1 MSVIISLLSFV
12 LALAILVTVHE
23 FGHFWVAR
31 KCGVKVLRFS
41 VGFGKPLFS
50 FYRKNDPTEYVVAG
64 IPLGGYVKMLDESE
78 GSVSDSEKHLA
89 FNNKPLFSRILIVLA
104 GPVFNFIFAIVA
116 FWVILTVGEKG
127 LKPIVGELSKA
138 GMAIES
144 GLEVG
149 DEITAVN
156 GHPTTIWRIANGHI
170 MSELLNSGSVDITV
184 LKSDGRAGT
193 AHLMLKN
200 DSIPEPALLNKMV
213 GITPKVPTLRPVLDE
228 IVNGEAADV
237 AGLKK
242 GDLILAV
249 NQNRVS
255 TWGEWVT
262 YTRSSP
268 NTLLSVDVERNDV
281 VIQIS
286 LTPKQ
291 IEEGGETF
299 GRIGASVFI
308 DDSVIEQYNSVYSL
322 DLVTAVPESIRLTV
336 HYSVLTLKMIG
347 RMLVGTASVDNL
359 SGPISLAQYAGQT
372 ASIGLIP
379 FLKFLAFVS
388 ISLGV
393 LNLLPIPML
402 DGGHLFFY
410 LIEGLRGKPVSNE
423 VMQVSMRAGMMVLM
437 SIMLLAM
444 FIDLNRVFG

>member
-78 GSVSDSEKHLA
+78 ATVSDNEKHLA
-89 FNNKPLFSRILIVLA
+89 FNNKPLFNRILIVLA
-104 GPVFNFIFAIVA
+104 GPVFNFIFAIAA
-116 FWVILTVGEKG
+116 FWLILTMGERG
-127 LKPIVGELSKA
+127 LKPIIGELSKTGIA
-138 GMAIES
+138 VES

-149 DEITAVN
+149 DEITAIN
-156 GHPTTIWRIANGHI
+156 GHPATIWRIANGHM
-170 MSELLNSGSVDITV
+170 MSELLDSGSVDITV
-184 LKSDGRAGT
+184 LKSDGRT
-193 AHLMLKN
+193 NTVHLMLEG
-200 DSIPEPALLNKMV
+200 DSMPEPTLLNKMV
-213 GITPKVPTLRPVLDE
+213 GIMPKVPTLRPVLDT
-228 IVNGEAADV
+228 IVEGEAADN
-237 AGLKK
+237 AGLEK

-249 NQNRVS
+249 NGNRVT

-268 NTLLSVDVERNDV
+268 NALLSVEVERNDV
-281 VIQIS
+281 IVPIN
-286 LTPKQ
+286 LTPKK

-308 DDSVIEQYNSVYSL
+308 DHSIKDQYNSVYSL
-322 DLVTAVPESIRLTV
+322 DFVTAIPESIRLTA
-336 HYSVLTLKMIG
+336 HYSLLTLKMIG
-347 RMLVGTASVDNL
+347 RMLVGTASVENL

-388 ISLGV
+388 ISLAV

-410 LIEGLRGKPVSNE
+410 IIEGLRGKPVSNE
-423 VMQVSMRAGMMVLM
+423 VMQISMRVGMMLLL